1 MDPGRGLSIVKPP
14 LMNTVEMKPDVLD
27 AMIRQQQKHLQD
39 LLRLRGQR
47 YNPSNEVCK
56 EFDIQKRYLAIG
68 LIFQEKGNISIA
80 ELARRLSVDRTTIY
94 TWPEIVR
101 ALKAS

>member
-1 MDPGRGLSIVKPP
+1 
-14 LMNTVEMKPDVLD
+14 MNTIDMKPDVLD
-27 AMIRQQQKHLQD
+27 EMIRQQKKHLQD
-39 LLRLRGQR
+39 LLRLRGET

-56 EFDIQKRYLAIG
+56 EFGIHKRYLAVG

-80 ELARRLSVDRTTIY
+80 ELARRLSVDRSTIY
-94 TWPEIVR
+94 AWPEIVR